1 MQQSSKGASQC
12 LCSFFICAFAAV
24 LCILLGSNRYMAD
37 CVQQEAQAKDELA
50 SLIALGQQL
59 ADASDLLTNEVCVYA
74 ETEDII
80 YLNNYWTEVLATRQR
95 DAVIQTLENDQLP
108 DEEAALLA
116 QAKRCSDLLID
127 TETRSM
133 HLILAAAGQ
142 NADDF
147 PDEPLHSYVTRVTE
161 TPLSGADTVLSA
173 AQKRETARQ
182 ILYDA
187 AYERAKYEI
196 MSPIEQFRQQ
206 TSDRLENEVAC
217 ATAGRHTASEVQ
229 IFCLLCSLV
238 LIAAGLWL
246 LMRLYIVPLR
256 RYTDALSG
264 AAADRMRVRVMPC
277 GASEPYRFGQMFN
290 RLRATLERELE
301 NRRTAEEQMRQARDE
316 ADSANRA
323 KSEFLAQMSHE
334 LRTPLGAVTG

>member
-12 LCSFFICAFAAV
+12 LCSFFICAFVAV

-59 ADASDLLTNEVCVYA
+59 ADASDLLTNEVRAYA
-74 ETEDII
+74 ETEDIT

-95 DAVIQTLENDQLP
+95 DAVIQTLENDQL
-108 DEEAALLA
+108 
-116 QAKRCSDLLID
+116 
-127 TETRSM
+127 TRSM

-147 PDEPLHSYVTRVTE
+147 PNEPLHRYVTRVTE

-196 MSPIEQFRQQ
+196 MSPIEQFRQ
-206 TSDRLENEVAC
+206 
-217 ATAGRHTASEVQ
+217 
-229 IFCLLCSLV
+229 
-238 LIAAGLWL
+238 
-246 LMRLYIVPLR
+246 
-256 RYTDALSG
+256 
-264 AAADRMRVRVMPC
+264 
-277 GASEPYRFGQMFN
+277 
-290 RLRATLERELE
+290 
-301 NRRTAEEQMRQARDE
+301 
-316 ADSANRA
+316 
-323 KSEFLAQMSHE
+323 
-334 LRTPLGAVTG
+334 

>member
-1 MQQSSKGASQC
+1 MRRPAWLSVRWWSSRSI
-12 LCSFFICAFAAV
+12 LTVSFCAFAAV

-59 ADASDLLTNEVCVYA
+59 ADASDLLTNEVRAYA
-74 ETEDII
+74 ETEDITH
-80 YLNNYWTEVLATRQR
+80 LNNYWTEVLATRQR
-95 DAVIQTLENDQLP
+95 DEVIETLENDPLP
-108 DEEAALLA
+108 DEEAAHLA

-147 PDEPLHSYVTRVTE
+147 PDEPLHRYVTRVTE
-161 TPLSGADTVLSA
+161 TPLSGADAALSA

-206 TSDRLENEVAC
+206 TSERLENEVAR

-229 IFCLLCSLV
+229 TC
-238 LIAAGLWL
+238 
-246 LMRLYIVPLR
+246 
-256 RYTDALSG
+256 AL
-264 AAADRMRVRVMPC
+264 PI
-277 GASEPYRFGQMFN
+277 
-290 RLRATLERELE
+290 
-301 NRRTAEEQMRQARDE
+301 
-316 ADSANRA
+316 
-323 KSEFLAQMSHE
+323 
-334 LRTPLGAVTG
+334 

>member
-1 MQQSSKGASQC
+1 M
-12 LCSFFICAFAAV
+12 
-24 LCILLGSNRYMAD
+24 
-37 CVQQEAQAKDELA
+37 
-50 SLIALGQQL
+50 
-59 ADASDLLTNEVCVYA
+59 
-74 ETEDII
+74 
-80 YLNNYWTEVLATRQR
+80 NNYWTEVLSTRRQ

-173 AQKRETARQ
+173 VQKRETARQ

-206 TSDRLENEVAC
+206 IGCGCALCRAARANRTGSDRCSTVCGRHWNANWK
-217 ATAGRHTASEVQ
+217 TAGQLQDRSR
-229 IFCLLCSLV
+229 C
-238 LIAAGLWL
+238 
-246 LMRLYIVPLR
+246 
-256 RYTDALSG
+256 
-264 AAADRMRVRVMPC
+264 ADV
-277 GASEPYRFGQMFN
+277 
-290 RLRATLERELE
+290 
-301 NRRTAEEQMRQARDE
+301 
-316 ADSANRA
+316 
-323 KSEFLAQMSHE
+323 
-334 LRTPLGAVTG
+334 

>member
-1 MQQSSKGASQC
+1 MI
-12 LCSFFICAFAAV
+12 CSNRAKVLHSAFALFICAFAAV

-59 ADASDLLTNEVCVYA
+59 ADASDLLTNEVRAYA
-74 ETEDII
+74 ETEDITH
-80 YLNNYWTEVLATRQR
+80 LNNYWTEVLATRQR

-147 PDEPLHSYVTRVTE
+147 PNEPLHRYVTRVTE

-196 MSPIEQFRQQ
+196 MSPIERFRQQ
-206 TSDRLENEVAC
+206 TGCGCALCRAARANRIGSDRCSTVCGRHWNANWK
-217 ATAGRHTASEVQ
+217 TAGRQRSRCGRRVTK
-229 IFCLLCSLV
+229 
-238 LIAAGLWL
+238 
-246 LMRLYIVPLR
+246 RTVPIGQKVNFSR
-256 RYTDALSG
+256 R
-264 AAADRMRVRVMPC
+264 
-277 GASEPYRFGQMFN
+277 
-290 RLRATLERELE
+290 
-301 NRRTAEEQMRQARDE
+301 
-316 ADSANRA
+316 
-323 KSEFLAQMSHE
+323 
-334 LRTPLGAVTG
+334 

>member
-59 ADASDLLTNEVCVYA
+59 ADASDLLTNEVCAYA
-74 ETEDII
+74 ETEDITH
-80 YLNNYWTEVLATRQR
+80 LNNYWTEVLSTRQQ

-147 PDEPLHSYVTRVTE
+147 SDEPLHSYVTRVTG

-173 AQKRETARQ
+173 VQKRETARQ

-206 TSDRLENEVAC
+206 IGCGCALCRAARANRTGSDRCSTVC
-217 ATAGRHTASEVQ
+217 GRHWNV
-229 IFCLLCSLV
+229 
-238 LIAAGLWL
+238 
-246 LMRLYIVPLR
+246 
-256 RYTDALSG
+256 
-264 AAADRMRVRVMPC
+264 
-277 GASEPYRFGQMFN
+277 N
-290 RLRATLERELE
+290 
-301 NRRTAEEQMRQARDE
+301 
-316 ADSANRA
+316 
-323 KSEFLAQMSHE
+323 
-334 LRTPLGAVTG
+334 